1 MNEVWV
7 GLAVLAIGIIGGLV
21 YGLRQRIKELEDS
34 KKFLEEK
41 LDQASQLISISKD
54 AILVCEPEGKHRILF
69 ANPAAEKLFGY
80 GLLNKPIASV
90 IQHDELDMLLAEIY
104 SPDDGGIEQLIEFR
118 EGKMLRAR
126 VTTLTQLEKPVQVL
140 TLHDETEFI
149 RLTKARRQMVADIS
163 HELRTPI
170 TGIGLDIDTLL
181 RDDVSIKKSK
191 ARKMIKGIKRQV
203 DHLAQLVQEMRD
215 LSLIESGQMP
225 VKLMTTSLL
234 PIVKSSIEP
243 LLSLSENK
251 QQTITVDVPEDCMV
265 LADFQQVQ
273 RVIKNIVHN
282 GIKFAPIGGIIR
294 FHAQVAENQEE
305 VRVSIWNNGP
315 GISDEHLSRIFERFY
330 QADKARGDG
339 TGLGLAIARHIIL
352 SHGGTIC
359 AESTQDEGVTFS
371 FTLPL
376 AE

>member
-1 MNEVWV
+1 MNEIWV
-7 GLAVLAIGIIGGLV
+7 GLAVLVAGIIGGLV

-41 LDQASQLISISKD
+41 LDQAFQLINISKD
-54 AILVCEPEGKHRILF
+54 AILVCELEGKHHILF
-69 ANPAAEKLFGY
+69 TNPAAEKLFGY

-90 IQHDELDMLLAEIY
+90 TQHVELEMLLTEIY
-104 SPDDGGIEQLIEFR
+104 NPEDGDIEQLIEFR
-118 EGKMLRAR
+118 EGKMLRAS

-191 ARKMIKGIKRQV
+191 ARKMIKGIKRQI

-234 PIVKSSIEP
+234 PIVQSSIEP

-282 GIKFAPIGGIIR
+282 GIKFAPIGGMIR
-294 FHAQVAENQEE
+294 FSAQVAENQEE

-359 AESTQDEGVTFS
+359 AESTLDEGVTFS

>member
-1 MNEVWV
+1 MNEIWV
-7 GLAVLAIGIIGGLV
+7 GLAVLVAGIIGGLV

-54 AILVCEPEGKHRILF
+54 AILVCELEGKHRILF
-69 ANPAAEKLFGY
+69 TNPAAEKLFGY

-90 IQHDELDMLLAEIY
+90 TQHVELEMLLTEIY
-104 SPDDGGIEQLIEFR
+104 NPEDGDIEQLIEFR
-118 EGKMLRAR
+118 EGKMLRAS

-191 ARKMIKGIKRQV
+191 ARKMIKGIKRQI

-234 PIVKSSIEP
+234 PIVQSSIEP

-282 GIKFAPIGGIIR
+282 GIKFAPIGGMIR
-294 FHAQVAENQEE
+294 FSAQVAENQEE

-359 AESTQDEGVTFS
+359 AESTLDEGVTFS

>member
-1 MNEVWV
+1 MNEIWV
-7 GLAVLAIGIIGGLV
+7 GLAVLVAGIIGGLV

-54 AILVCEPEGKHRILF
+54 AILVCELEGKHRILF
-69 ANPAAEKLFGY
+69 TNPAAEKLFGY

-90 IQHDELDMLLAEIY
+90 TQHVELEMLLTEIY
-104 SPDDGGIEQLIEFR
+104 NPEDGDIEQLIEFR
-118 EGKMLRAR
+118 EGKMLRAS

-191 ARKMIKGIKRQV
+191 ARKMIKGIKRQI

-282 GIKFAPIGGIIR
+282 GIKFAPIGGMIR
-294 FHAQVAENQEE
+294 FSAQVAENQEE

-359 AESTQDEGVTFS
+359 AESTLDEGVTFS